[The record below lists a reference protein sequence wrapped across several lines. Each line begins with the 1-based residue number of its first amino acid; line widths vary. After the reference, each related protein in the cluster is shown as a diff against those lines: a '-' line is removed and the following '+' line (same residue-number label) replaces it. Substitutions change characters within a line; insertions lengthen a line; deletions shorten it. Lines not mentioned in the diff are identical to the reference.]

1 MDILPQI
8 LFILILIAINGFFS
22 CAEIAIVSVNKN
34 KIKVLVENND
44 IRAIRLQKLI
54 DMPSKM
60 LSTIQVAITLAGFL
74 ASASA
79 AVSLSDK
86 LFFLLEKLNI
96 PYTRQLSVF
105 IITIFLS
112 YITLIFGELVPK
124 KIGLQNSFKIS
135 LKVATIISFISV
147 IFTPIIFILSMS
159 TNFIVYIF
167 GFNKIK
173 DDKDISKE
181 EMIALIDNVSLEKTE
196 KEMMENIIEFD
207 ETLSR
212 EIIITRPS
220 IFEISKDTLIKDL
233 FNIDNITR
241 YSRIPIYENTLDNVV
256 GILHTKDLIKIQRD
270 CTEKVDTIMK
280 EAYFVPDTKK
290 ISSLFIEMKNGNRH
304 LAILIDE
311 YGGVSGIVTLEDLL
325 EEVVGEITDEYDK
338 EIHDISEIGKN
349 KYLVNAQLSINDLND
364 FFKTNFDSEYYDTVG
379 GLLIEKL
386 GYIPTDNQKI
396 SDIIIDDT
404 CFKIQKVKNKQIQK
418 VIITRNEVTNV

>member
-86 LFFLLEKLNI
+86 LFFLLEKLNM

-207 ETLSR
+207 ETLAR
-212 EIIITRPS
+212 EIMIPRPS
-220 IFEISKDTLIKDL
+220 IFAISKDTLIKDL
-233 FNIDNITR
+233 FNIENITR

>member
-124 KIGLQNSFKIS
+124 K
-135 LKVATIISFISV
+135 
-147 IFTPIIFILSMS
+147 
-159 TNFIVYIF
+159 
-167 GFNKIK
+167 
-173 DDKDISKE
+173 
-181 EMIALIDNVSLEKTE
+181 
-196 KEMMENIIEFD
+196 
-207 ETLSR
+207 
-212 EIIITRPS
+212 
-220 IFEISKDTLIKDL
+220 
-233 FNIDNITR
+233 
-241 YSRIPIYENTLDNVV
+241 
-256 GILHTKDLIKIQRD
+256 
-270 CTEKVDTIMK
+270 
-280 EAYFVPDTKK
+280 
-290 ISSLFIEMKNGNRH
+290 
-304 LAILIDE
+304 
-311 YGGVSGIVTLEDLL
+311 
-325 EEVVGEITDEYDK
+325 
-338 EIHDISEIGKN
+338 
-349 KYLVNAQLSINDLND
+349 
-364 FFKTNFDSEYYDTVG
+364 
-379 GLLIEKL
+379 
-386 GYIPTDNQKI
+386 
-396 SDIIIDDT
+396 
-404 CFKIQKVKNKQIQK
+404 
-418 VIITRNEVTNV
+418 

>member
-207 ETLSR
+207 ETLAR
-212 EIIITRPS
+212 EIMIPRPS
-220 IFEISKDTLIKDL
+220 IFAISKDTLIKDL